1 MREKLSMDYEWKF
14 HLDDLKYP
22 EPVNFS
28 YYYNRTKAES
38 GKGPANPCF
47 YDLDWQ
53 EVDLPHDYAVESAP
67 DPSYTNALGFVRR
80 QNAWYRRLFSLPPE
94 DEGKRICL
102 QFDGVATHCTVWVNG
117 QLLAR
122 NFCGY
127 TSFTVDITDAAN
139 YGELLNLVAVY
150 VDTSEFEGWWY
161 EGAGI
166 YRHVWMIKTAD
177 VSVEEW
183 GTFVKPVLK
192 EDGSWEVE
200 TETRLRNDSLRERT
214 VKLTTGLTVQ
224 DGGLPGAQ
232 DQALH
237 GLSQNQAAGVP
248 DKTAALDKADETPDK
263 TIQTEVTVPAKETV
277 TVRQTVRVGRP
288 HLWSVEDPY
297 LYQAVSSVE
306 ENGELLD
313 RTATEFGFR
322 YIRFSA
328 DDGLFLNG
336 KPVKLKGVCSHEDQ
350 GNLGTAL
357 PDDIRRQRL
366 SMIKSMGC
374 NALRC
379 SHNPPA
385 PETLALCDRL
395 GILVM
400 DENRWFGSSPEVLG
414 ELESMIRRDRNHP
427 CVIMWSMANEE
438 ALQTTA
444 KGRRILNSM
453 RVFARKLDDT
463 RPIMMAMDNG
473 LLSDATTTSADVIG
487 INYNERLY
495 DSIHR
500 MFPNQP
506 MVASEIGGKLLEY
519 GVMGDASG
527 EDWEAVNTRPFM
539 MGMFKWVAFGYRGE
553 SRGWPRIY
561 SRSGII
567 ELNAKPKENTWFYK
581 QMWGNQEFTK
591 IYPIHWN
598 WQGKEG
604 EHIPVRVY
612 TAGEEAELFL
622 NGESLGRLP
631 VNPYRRTTWQV
642 PYQMGVL
649 KAVSYRSGQAVS
661 EDTVLTTE
669 APARVR
675 LTPDRDALHADR
687 SGVVTFDASLEDE
700 KGRPVLWENACVEF
714 IVDGP
719 AVLLAVGNSDPYEH
733 LGARVPRRKLHNGSC
748 QLILRAGSTPGSVKV
763 TASCKDLEP
772 AEYVLPILPCE
783 REPHVPV
790 EIETDALTYFA
801 RMTEQN

>member
-1 MREKLSMDYEWKF
+1 MDYGWKF

-28 YYYNRTKAES
+28 HYYNRTKAES

-53 EVDLPHDYAVESAP
+53 EVDLPHDYAVQSAP
-67 DPSYTNALGFVRR
+67 DPTYTNALGFVRR
-80 QNAWYRRLFSLPPE
+80 QNAWYRRLFSLSPE

-117 QLLAR
+117 QLLMR

-139 YGELLNLVAVY
+139 YGELLNLVSVY

-177 VSVEEW
+177 VSVGEW
-183 GTFVKPVLK
+183 GTFVKPVRK

-214 VKLTTGLTVQ
+214 VKLTT
-224 DGGLPGAQ
+224 
-232 DQALH
+232 
-237 GLSQNQAAGVP
+237 
-248 DKTAALDKADETPDK
+248 ALDGPGMASS
-263 TIQTEVTVPAKETV
+263 EVTLPAKETV
-277 TVRQTVRVGRP
+277 TVRQTFCAGNPR
-288 HLWSVEDPY
+288 LWSLEDPY

-306 ENGELLD
+306 ENGRLLD
-313 RTATEFGFR
+313 RTETEFGFR
-322 YIRFSA
+322 EIRFSA
-328 DDGLFLNG
+328 EEGFFLNG

-366 SMIKSMGC
+366 AMIKSMGC

-385 PETLALCDRL
+385 PETLSLCDRL

-400 DENRWFGSSPEVLG
+400 DENRWFGSSAEVLG

-427 CVIMWSMANEE
+427 CIIMWSMANEE

-487 INYNERLY
+487 INYNEGLY
-495 DSIHR
+495 DSIHS

-506 MVASEIGGKLLEY
+506 MVASEIGGKILEY

-567 ELNAKPKENTWFYK
+567 ELNARPKENTWFYK
-581 QMWGNQEFTK
+581 QMWGEQEFTK

-604 EHIPVRVY
+604 ENIPVRVY
-612 TAGEEAELFL
+612 TAGEETELFL
-622 NGESLGRLP
+622 NGVSLGRLT
-631 VNPYRRTTWQV
+631 VNPTRRTTWQV
-642 PYQMGVL
+642 PYREGVL
-649 KAVSYRSGQAVS
+649 KAVSYRSGRAVS
-661 EDTVLTTE
+661 EESVMTTE

-687 SGVVTFDASLEDE
+687 RSVVTFDASLEDG

-714 IVDGP
+714 EVEGP

-748 QLILRAGSTPGSVKV
+748 QLILRAGSTAGTVKV
-763 TASCKDLEP
+763 TASCKGLEP
-772 AEYVLPILPCE
+772 AEYTLPILPCE

>member
-1 MREKLSMDYEWKF
+1 MREKLLMDYGWKF
-14 HLDDLKYP
+14 HPDDLKYP

-28 YYYNRTKAES
+28 HYYNRTKAES

-67 DPSYTNALGFVRR
+67 DPSYTNALGFMRR
-80 QNAWYRRLFSLPPE
+80 QNAWYRRLFSLSPE

-117 QLLAR
+117 QLLMR

-177 VSVEEW
+177 VSVGEW
-183 GTFVKPVLK
+183 GTFVKPVRK

-200 TETRLRNDSLRERT
+200 TETRLRNGSLRERT
-214 VKLTTGLTVQ
+214 VKLTT
-224 DGGLPGAQ
+224 
-232 DQALH
+232 
-237 GLSQNQAAGVP
+237 
-248 DKTAALDKADETPDK
+248 ALDGPGMASS
-263 TIQTEVTVPAKETV
+263 EVTLPAKETV
-277 TVRQTVRVGRP
+277 TVRQTFCAGNPR
-288 HLWSVEDPY
+288 LWSLEDPY

-306 ENGELLD
+306 ENGRLLD
-313 RTATEFGFR
+313 RTETEFGFR
-322 YIRFSA
+322 EIRFSA
-328 DDGLFLNG
+328 EEGFFLTG

-366 SMIKSMGC
+366 AMIKSMGC

-385 PETLALCDRL
+385 PETLSLCDRL

-400 DENRWFGSSPEVLG
+400 DENRWFGSSAEVLG

-427 CVIMWSMANEE
+427 CIIMWSMANEE

-487 INYNERLY
+487 INYNEGLY
-495 DSIHR
+495 DSIHS

-506 MVASEIGGKLLEY
+506 MVASEIGGKILEY

-567 ELNAKPKENTWFYK
+567 EMNARPKENTWFYK
-581 QMWGNQEFTK
+581 QMWGEQEFTK

-604 EHIPVRVY
+604 ETIPVRVY
-612 TAGEEAELFL
+612 TAGEETELFL
-622 NGESLGRLP
+622 NGVSLGRLT
-631 VNPYRRTTWQV
+631 VNPTRRTTWQV
-642 PYQMGVL
+642 PYREGVL
-649 KAVSYRSGQAVS
+649 TAVSYRSGRAVS
-661 EDTVLTTE
+661 EDSVMTTE

-687 SGVVTFDASLEDE
+687 RSVVTFDASLEDG

-714 IVDGP
+714 EVEGP
-719 AVLLAVGNSDPYEH
+719 AVLLAAGNSDPYEH

-748 QLILRAGSTPGSVKV
+748 QLILRAGSTAGAVKV
-763 TASCKDLEP
+763 TASCKGLEP
-772 AEYVLPILPCE
+772 AEYTLPILPCE

-801 RMTEQN
+801 RMTEQI